1 MKSIIALALLATG
14 VLAAPTELASRQSRS
29 TRTDLED
36 GDAADC
42 PSAILVFARG
52 TGEAGNLGGTVGP
65 ALAGALEDDVDGIW
79 IQGVGGPYGANT
91 GDNLLPKGSSQRA
104 IDEAIR
110 LYDLANSKCPEAAI
124 LTAGYSQGAALVAAA
139 VTESSTAV
147 KEQIRGAALFGYT
160 KNLQNRGRIPD
171 FPEDRTEVFCNA
183 GDLVCTGTLIIAPP
197 HLAYQT
203 VARGRAADF
212 LAGQVN

>member
-1 MKSIIALALLATG
+1 M
-14 VLAAPTELASRQSRS
+14 E
-29 TRTDLED
+29 
-36 GDAADC
+36 
-42 PSAILVFARG
+42 
-52 TGEAGNLGGTVGP
+52 N
-65 ALAGALEDDVDGIW
+65 
-79 IQGVGGPYGANT
+79 
-91 GDNLLPKGSSQRA
+91 
-104 IDEAIR
+104 
-110 LYDLANSKCPEAAI
+110 
-124 LTAGYSQGAALVAAA
+124 SQGAALVAAA